1 MEQEI
6 LILKD
11 HMKSLM
17 EKVSKLEDK
26 ANLVNTFRITVKNQ
40 LNKHGKQEDDFW
52 CRVEKSNTIE
62 FVKKKIEELAK
73 VPYEKQDLVL
83 YNNSFYIELKNE
95 LTLSDYNINESSQ
108 IFLINNN
115 KQVLFSL
122 LRENGIDILLK
133 KKNFLTRQYKLY
145 YIDSL
150 RNQVSK
156 KIKKLLYTASIDG
169 DTAEIFHRKCDNQ
182 GPLLYLITTK
192 QNIDFG
198 IYVSRPICSDG
209 QTKTD
214 SLQMVICPSKNFAV
228 KSNNSNATYHCY
240 PNTGPQFHCMQI
252 NAPFLSSNCCDIQ
265 SCSDFTLPTY
275 PSGNSSYQIK
285 ELEVYQLEEI

>member
-40 LNKHGKQEDDFW
+40 PNKHGKQEDDFLF
-52 CRVEKSNTIE
+52 RVEKSNTIE

-214 SLQMVICPSKNFAV
+214 SLQMVICPSKKFAV
-228 KSNNSNATYHCY
+228 KSNNSNATYHCF

>member
-1 MEQEI
+1 MI
-6 LILKD
+6 FY
-11 HMKSLM
+11 
-17 EKVSKLEDK
+17 LE
-26 ANLVNTFRITVKNQ
+26 LKNQ
-40 LNKHGKQEDDFW
+40 TLLNLL
-52 CRVEKSNTIE
+52 
-62 FVKKKIEELAK
+62 KKKIEELAK

-83 YNNSFYIELKNE
+83 YNNSLYIELKNE
-95 LTLSDYNINESSQ
+95 RTLSDYNINENSQ
-108 IFLINNN
+108 IFLIKNN
-115 KQVLFSL
+115 KQVLVSL
-122 LRENGIDILLK
+122 LEENNIVCFSKSSLSK
-133 KKNFLTRQYKLY
+133 QYKQY
-145 YIDSL
+145 YVDSL
-150 RNQVSK
+150 KNQVSK

-209 QTKTD
+209 QSKTD

-228 KSNNSNATYHCY
+228 KSKNGNATYNCN

-252 NAPFLSSNCCDIQ
+252 NAPFLSSNCYDIQ
-265 SCSDFTLPTY
+265 SCADFTLPSY

-285 ELEVYQLEEI
+285 ELEVYQLEEL